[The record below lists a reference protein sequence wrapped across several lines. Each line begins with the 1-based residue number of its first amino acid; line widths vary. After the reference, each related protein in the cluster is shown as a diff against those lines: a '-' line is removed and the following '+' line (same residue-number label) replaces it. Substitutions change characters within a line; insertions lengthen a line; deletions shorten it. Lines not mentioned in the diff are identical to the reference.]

1 MKEQIEQ
8 LKSDK
13 AALEAAKEAMKK
25 FEQRR
30 DLTWTSNGKIW
41 LALHGEQWAKI
52 QRVETAQYPFI
63 VCVGWEMSDDGEMD
77 LDTKLWS
84 AAAKFK
90 TLEHAQAWAEE
101 KLGVEQ

>member
-1 MKEQIEQ
+1 
-8 LKSDK
+8 
-13 AALEAAKEAMKK
+13 MKK

-90 TLEHAQAWAEE
+90 KLEHAQAWAEE